1 MKKPLRPK
9 RPVFY
14 VVSGPNLHILDD
26 SSIPHL
32 LEAANRSVRR
42 GVENPVVYG
51 GVQATYQ
58 DALRNWLDRIMRGD
72 SRRSLIGDLNNLIKY
87 VPHTHVLG
95 LTDDGFPRWEH
106 YALMEEPVDPM
117 IRAAHG
123 IAHFLASEG
132 FRKLRRCKADDC
144 GNFYL
149 GPSQSKWCCENCGSR
164 ERGRKKREKDRKQRF
179 ASQYI

>member
-1 MKKPLRPK
+1 MKKPLGTES
-9 RPVFY
+9 PVFY
-14 VVSGPNLHILDD
+14 VVSGQNLHILDD

-32 LEAANRSVRR
+32 LEAANRSVPR

-58 DALRNWLDRIMRGD
+58 DALRGWLDRITRGD
-72 SRRSLIGDLNNLIKY
+72 SRRSLIGNLNNLIQH
-87 VPHTHVLG
+87 VPHTHVMG
-95 LTDDGFPRWEH
+95 LTDEGSPRWEY
-106 YALMEEPVDPM
+106 YARMEEPVDPI

-132 FRKLRRCKADDC
+132 FRRLRRCKADDC
-144 GNFYL
+144 ANFYL

>member
-1 MKKPLRPK
+1 MKKPLGPK
-9 RPVFY
+9 SPIFY

-32 LEAANRSVRR
+32 LEAANRSVPR

-51 GVQATYQ
+51 GVQATNQ
-58 DALRNWLDRIMRGD
+58 DALRDWLDRITRGD

-132 FRKLRRCKADDC
+132 FRRLRRCKAGDC